1 MRRRHS
7 VHFSRDIKWDAL
19 DVNQPVT
26 NVEVSFSNTCQLMCA
41 YCYPSVSSMWEQ
53 AAPQYISFKPPVKN
67 VSYRYKIDDIVDT
80 SQLRSVQITG
90 GEPLLDDE
98 CVKFLLSLPFDQ
110 TRYVGVITNLSYGNA
125 TLQGLYDILARHP
138 TVHLMVSLDAVG
150 ENITRKYL
158 NWTLWDRNF
167 RSLVQDLQERRK
179 TYPDVKIEVKSTVG
193 MLNYDKL
200 QTLIEYCL
208 EFRKDGLQ
216 GVTFDLNP
224 LAERELTSLR
234 SGTIDSTK
242 LISLSDDDYDILT
255 DKEKRLVVSTN
266 DLIRSATP
274 DPHAVRRTAEF
285 LAKYLT

>member
-1 MRRRHS
+1 
-7 VHFSRDIKWDAL
+7 
-19 DVNQPVT
+19 
-26 NVEVSFSNTCQLMCA
+26 
-41 YCYPSVSSMWEQ
+41 
-53 AAPQYISFKPPVKN
+53 
-67 VSYRYKIDDIVDT
+67 
-80 SQLRSVQITG
+80 
-90 GEPLLDDE
+90 
-98 CVKFLLSLPFDQ
+98 
-110 TRYVGVITNLSYGNA
+110 
-125 TLQGLYDILARHP
+125 
-138 TVHLMVSLDAVG
+138 MVSLDAVG